1 MSSTAAAIIG
11 FIWLFGG
18 LLGLVSYWLMGGA
31 EKPQLTFPFPFFE
44 QLYNRRVH
52 ALATA
57 FFVLGGLLLI
67 LFAAVAA

>member
-18 LLGLVSYWLMGGA
+18 LLGLVSFWLMGGA
-31 EKPQLTFPFPFFE
+31 EKPELKWPFPFFQ

-57 FFVLGGLLLI
+57 FFVVGGLVFILI
-67 LFAAVAA
+67 AVVS

>member
-18 LLGLVSYWLMGGA
+18 LLGLVSFWLMGGA
-31 EKPQLTFPFPFFE
+31 EKPELKTPFPFFQ

-52 ALATA
+52 AVATA
-57 FFVLGGLLLI
+57 FFIIGGVLLI
-67 LFAAVAA
+67 IISVI

>member
-18 LLGLVSYWLMGGA
+18 LLGLVSFWLMGGA
-31 EKPQLTFPFPFFE
+31 DKPELKWPFPFFQ

-52 ALATA
+52 AVATA
-57 FFVLGGLLLI
+57 FFIIGGVLLI
-67 LFAAVAA
+67 IISVI

>member
-1 MSSTAAAIIG
+1 MSSTAAAIVG

-31 EKPQLTFPFPFFE
+31 EKPELKWPFPFFQ

-57 FFVLGGLLLI
+57 VFLAGGATLVLISL
-67 LFAAVAA
+67 VS